1 MASYIHEKTEKPSK
15 TNPMRRNST
24 SSMGALHPVLFFMFI
39 YGISLVLAIF
49 VCRTVYFS
57 INGDSAPKT
66 EEAIQ
71 ANMDRPA
78 GSMNV
83 TALK

>member
-1 MASYIHEKTEKPSK
+1 
-15 TNPMRRNST
+15 
-24 SSMGALHPVLFFMFI
+24 MGALHPVIFFMLV

-57 INGDSAPKT
+57 FNKTSEQPKSIMQSGLSYTAGAINT
-66 EEAIQ
+66 
-71 ANMDRPA
+71 
-78 GSMNV
+78 